1 MSCVI
6 IPAAVWRR
14 KFLRGKKKSTTGNF
28 PSMINSSTSTA
39 GANMESGLGKISILS
54 EEFKEILTDLIQLP
68 VTKAVWLHCLNM
80 KWKWSETH
88 ANTTNV
94 WQMHVCRHYLCLASK
109 SLSAPLRLWEGDL
122 HWKCDG
128 NQAVA
133 TVSVTVSD
141 NTYCKAP
148 VYNHAQIARPVWSTQ
163 PVICHCIVSDSWQGI
178 KIKWWRGKSDFCDR
192 CQFSLLFLVWRYL
205 QMITG
210 QVNTPSASPEP
221 EGSFHLEGYQQ
232 DVNTCG

>member
-1 MSCVI
+1 MCHNSSCCM
-6 IPAAVWRR
+6 
-14 KFLRGKKKSTTGNF
+14 KEEMLFLSGKKKKTSTTGNF
-28 PSMINSSTSTA
+28 SGNAQQLYFHCRCQHGVWPRQGINFIRRIY
-39 GANMESGLGKISILS
+39 GDWYNCLW
-54 EEFKEILTDLIQLP
+54 QR
-68 VTKAVWLHCLNM
+68 WLHCFKM
-80 KWKWSETH
+80 KWKWSRTH

-94 WQMHVCRHYLCLASK
+94 RQMHVCRHYLCLASM

-148 VYNHAQIARPVWSTQ
+148 VHNHAQIARPGWSTQ
-163 PVICHCIVSDSWQGI
+163 PVICHSIVSGSWQGI
-178 KIKWWRGKSDFCDR
+178 KMKWWRGKSDFCDR

-210 QVNTPSASPEP
+210 QVHTPSASPEP
-221 EGSFHLEGYQQ
+221 DGSFHLGGYQQ